1 MNASQGKDALRS
13 QRALESPQ
21 PPSVLSTEMWSR
33 IQERAA
39 REGDGLGHKTAHGY
53 IFLLEMMV
61 RPILMVIGFFLGG
74 AGIVAGGTL
83 LNEGFGVALAN
94 AQFDSLTGIGSIL
107 AFCTI
112 YFSMCLNLVHSCFNL
127 IFLVPDKVINWV
139 GGVAPAMIGSHHS
152 ERTKTAL
159 NTMLAKFDIRP
170 SSGGGRRPLGGT
182 SPSSKSDGIR
192 E

>member
-1 MNASQGKDALRS
+1 
-13 QRALESPQ
+13 
-21 PPSVLSTEMWSR
+21 
-33 IQERAA
+33 
-39 REGDGLGHKTAHGY
+39 
-53 IFLLEMMV
+53 
-61 RPILMVIGFFLGG
+61 VIGFFLGG

-107 AFCTI
+107 AYCTI

-139 GGVAPAMIGSHHS
+139 GGVAPAMIGSDHS

-170 SSGGGRRPLGGT
+170 SGGAGRRPLGGT